1 MAEAPPPPR
10 PPRDGVGPPAEAAD
24 GDDPLVTDLR
34 AYLEQSLGGAYALER
49 ELGGG
54 GMSRVFVARDHSL
67 GRTVVVKV
75 LPPEL
80 AAAISVE
87 RFKREIMLS
96 AALQHPNIV
105 PVLSAGNTDR
115 LPYFVMPFVE
125 GESLRVRLGRG
136 PLSVREAVSVMKDV
150 ARALS
155 YAHGRGVIHRDIKP
169 DNIIIS
175 GATATVTDF
184 GVAKAVAASRAGP
197 ARAEAAPRTPGGST
211 ITHAGVSLGTP
222 MYMAPEQAAADPNTD
237 HRADI
242 YALGIVAYEMLVGAP
257 PFQGRS
263 PQALLAAQLTELPRP
278 ISQRRYGVPAALEQL
293 IMQCLEKNPADRPR
307 NAGDMVRALDD
318 PELLSGAP
326 AIAPQAAAVQRR
338 RSRGRWIAGA
348 AAVVALAAA
357 AAYAA
362 GAFDDAQP
370 ASADGGTVA
379 PASIAVLPIADASPS
394 NAGRELADALTE
406 TLTNALGRVP
416 GLRVASRTAAAGAQR
431 LPGGVQEIGRAL
443 SVGKLIEGTL
453 QRQGDGFRATIRLID
468 VRDGFTEW
476 SQTYDRPV
484 AAGFAAQDEIA
495 TEVAAAI
502 AWRMALPAPPPTPRQ
517 DSAPGP
523 APPAP

>member
-1 MAEAPPPPR
+1 MADDERHTGPSPP
-10 PPRDGVGPPAEAAD
+10 DDVGEPGPS
-24 GDDPLVTDLR
+24 GLDLR
-34 AYLEQSLGGAYALER
+34 ALLQESLGSAYALER

-54 GMSRVFVARDHSL
+54 GMSRVFVARDLTL
-67 GRTVVVKV
+67 GRKVVVKV

-80 AAAISVE
+80 AAALSVE
-87 RFKREIMLS
+87 RFKREIML
-96 AALQHPNIV
+96 AAAMQHPNIV
-105 PVLSAGNTDR
+105 PVLSTGNTER

-150 ARALS
+150 ARALTF
-155 YAHGRGVIHRDIKP
+155 AHGRGVIHRDIKP

-197 ARAEAAPRTPGGST
+197 TRGMIEARTPGGST

-237 HRADI
+237 HRADL

-257 PFQGRS
+257 PFHGRS

-293 IMQCLEKNPADRPR
+293 IMQCLEKNPSDRPR
-307 NAGDMVRALDD
+307 NAADMVRALDD

-326 AIAPQAAAVQRR
+326 AVAPQVAATQRR
-338 RSRGRWIAGA
+338 RSVGRWVSSSGA
-348 AAVVALAAA
+348 ALVLVLGT
-357 AAYAA
+357 AYAF
-362 GAFDDAQP
+362 GAFDGGRSPP
-370 ASADGGTVA
+370 ADVSAA
-379 PASIAVLPIADASPS
+379 PASIAVLPIVDASS
-394 NAGRELADALTE
+394 GNGGRELADGLTE
-406 TLTNALGRVP
+406 ALTNALGRVP

-431 LPGGVQEIGRAL
+431 QAGGPSDIGRAL
-443 SVGKLIEGTL
+443 GVGKLVEGTL
-453 QRQGDGFRATIRLID
+453 QRQGDAFRVTVRMLD

-476 SQTYDRPV
+476 SQTYDR
-484 AAGFAAQDEIA
+484 AAARGFAAQDEIA
-495 TEVAAAI
+495 NEVAAAI
-502 AWRMALPAPPPTPRQ
+502 AWRMALPAPPGVRR
-517 DSAPGP
+517 DSA
-523 APPAP
+523 APPATP

>member
-1 MAEAPPPPR
+1 MPEDGR
-10 PPRDGVGPPAEAAD
+10 P
-24 GDDPLVTDLR
+24 GDAGGALGGDSGESDPLAADLR
-34 AYLEQSLGGAYALER
+34 AYLQQSLGAGYTLER

-54 GMSRVFVARDHSL
+54 GMSRVFVAQDHAL
-67 GRTVVVKV
+67 GRNVVVKV

-80 AAAISVE
+80 AAALSAE

-105 PVLSAGNTDR
+105 PVLSTGTTER
-115 LPYFVMPFVE
+115 LPYFIMPFVE

-150 ARALS
+150 ARALA

-197 ARAEAAPRTPGGST
+197 VRGTSEVRTPGGST

-222 MYMAPEQAAADPNTD
+222 AYMAPEQAAADPNTD

-257 PFQGRS
+257 PFHGRS

-278 ISQRRYGVPAALEQL
+278 ISQRRYGVPAALERL

-307 NAGDMVRALDD
+307 QAGDMVRALDD

-326 AIAPQAAAVQRR
+326 AIAPQAAAMRRR
-338 RSRGRWIAGA
+338 RSVGRWISGGVAIVA
-348 AAVVALAAA
+348 VALA

-362 GAFDDAQP
+362 GAF
-370 ASADGGTVA
+370 GGGEPTETAVGA
-379 PASIAVLPIADASPS
+379 LSPASIAVLPIADASQD
-394 NAGRELADALTE
+394 NAGRELADGLTE
-406 TLTNALGRVP
+406 ALTNALGRVP
-416 GLRVASRTAAAGAQR
+416 GLRVASRTAAAGAQGQS
-431 LPGGVQEIGRAL
+431 GGVQEIGRAL
-443 SVGKLIEGTL
+443 GVGKLVEGTV
-453 QRQGDGFRATIRLID
+453 QRRGDTFRTTVRLLD

-476 SQTYDRPV
+476 SQTYDRPI
-484 AAGFAAQDEIA
+484 ARGFAAQDEIA

-502 AWRMALPAPPPTPRQ
+502 AWRLALPAPPGAAPR
-517 DSAPGP
+517 DSAGQAVPP
-523 APPAP
+523 RAP

>member
-1 MAEAPPPPR
+1 MADAERPGDGGAAPEHGGEP
-10 PPRDGVGPPAEAAD
+10 
-24 GDDPLVTDLR
+24 DPLAADLR
-34 AYLEQSLGGAYALER
+34 AYLQQSLGAAYSLER

-54 GMSRVFVARDHSL
+54 GMSRVFVAHDLAL
-67 GRTVVVKV
+67 GRRVVVKV
-75 LPPEL
+75 LPPDL
-80 AAAISVE
+80 AAALSVE
-87 RFKREIMLS
+87 RFKREIMLA

-105 PVLSAGNTDR
+105 PVLSTGNTDR

-197 ARAEAAPRTPGGST
+197 ARGAVEARTPDGST

-257 PFQGRS
+257 PFHGRS

-293 IMQCLEKNPADRPR
+293 IMQCLEKNPVDRPR

-326 AIAPQAAAVQRR
+326 AVAPQVAATQRR
-338 RSRGRWIAGA
+338 RSVGRW
-348 AAVVALAAA
+348 LSAAA
-357 AAYAA
+357 AAAIVMLGGAYAI
-362 GAFDDAQP
+362 GAFEDRP
-370 ASADGGTVA
+370 ASSSAAALA
-379 PASIAVLPIADASPS
+379 PASIAVLPITDASPGV
-394 NAGRELADALTE
+394 AGRELAEGLTE
-406 TLTNALGRVP
+406 SLTNALGRVP

-431 LPGGVQEIGRAL
+431 LPGGPQEIGRAL
-443 SVGKLIEGTL
+443 GVGKLVEGTL
-453 QRQGDGFRATIRLID
+453 QRQGDAFRATVRLLD

-476 SQTYDRPV
+476 SQTYDRRI
-484 AAGFAAQDEIA
+484 ASGFAAQDSIA
-495 TEVAAAI
+495 SEAAAAI
-502 AWRMALPAPPPTPRQ
+502 AWRMALPAPPGAPRADTAGAPAARTP
-517 DSAPGP
+517 
-523 APPAP
+523 

>member
-1 MAEAPPPPR
+1 MAEGEHPSDGAPAPG
-10 PPRDGVGPPAEAAD
+10 DGGQE
-24 GDDPLVTDLR
+24 DPLAADLR
-34 AYLEQSLGGAYALER
+34 AYLQQSLGAGYTLER

-54 GMSRVFVARDHSL
+54 GMSRVFVASDHAL
-67 GRTVVVKV
+67 GRKVVVKV

-80 AAAISVE
+80 AAALSVE
-87 RFKREIMLS
+87 RFRREIMLS

-105 PVLSAGNTDR
+105 PVLSTGTTER
-115 LPYFVMPFVE
+115 LPYFIMPFVE

-150 ARALS
+150 TRALA

-197 ARAEAAPRTPGGST
+197 ARGPAEVRTPGGST

-237 HRADI
+237 HRADV

-257 PFQGRS
+257 PFHGRS

-293 IMQCLEKNPADRPR
+293 IMQCLEKNPTDRPR

-326 AIAPQAAAVQRR
+326 AVAPQAAATQRR
-338 RSRGRWIAGA
+338 RNVGRWISAGA
-348 AAVVALAAA
+348 ALIVGIAAV
-357 AAYAA
+357 
-362 GAFDDAQP
+362 
-370 ASADGGTVA
+370 
-379 PASIAVLPIADASPS
+379 
-394 NAGRELADALTE
+394 
-406 TLTNALGRVP
+406 
-416 GLRVASRTAAAGAQR
+416 
-431 LPGGVQEIGRAL
+431 
-443 SVGKLIEGTL
+443 
-453 QRQGDGFRATIRLID
+453 
-468 VRDGFTEW
+468 
-476 SQTYDRPV
+476 
-484 AAGFAAQDEIA
+484 
-495 TEVAAAI
+495 
-502 AWRMALPAPPPTPRQ
+502 
-517 DSAPGP
+517 
-523 APPAP
+523 

>member
-1 MAEAPPPPR
+1 MAEDEAAR
-10 PPRDGVGPPAEAAD
+10 GKGAAGGGADPPAA
-24 GDDPLVTDLR
+24 DLR
-34 AYLEQSLGGAYALER
+34 AYLQASLGAGYTLER

-54 GMSRVFVARDHSL
+54 GMSRVFVARDHAL
-67 GRTVVVKV
+67 GRRVVVKV

-80 AAAISVE
+80 AAALSVE

-105 PVLSAGNTDR
+105 PVLSTGNADR
-115 LPYFVMPFVE
+115 APYFIMPFVE

-150 ARALS
+150 ARALT
-155 YAHGRGVIHRDIKP
+155 YAHSRGVIHRDIKP

-175 GATATVTDF
+175 GATATVSDF

-197 ARAEAAPRTPGGST
+197 SRGDPQVRTPGGST

-257 PFQGRS
+257 PFHGRS

-307 NAGDMVRALDD
+307 NASDMLRALDD

-326 AIAPQAAAVQRR
+326 AIAPQAAATRRR
-338 RSRGRWIAGA
+338 RSVGRWLSIAVVVLAVALAGAYAIGAFDTRTTSSA
-348 AAVVALAAA
+348 AAVL
-357 AAYAA
+357 
-362 GAFDDAQP
+362 
-370 ASADGGTVA
+370 A
-379 PASIAVLPIADASPS
+379 PASIAVLPIADATAAGS
-394 NAGRELADALTE
+394 GRELADGLTE
-406 TLTNALGRVP
+406 SLTNAMGRVP

-431 LPGGVQEIGRAL
+431 LAGGPADIGRAL
-443 SVGKLIEGTL
+443 GVAKLVEGTL
-453 QRQGDGFRATIRLID
+453 QRQGDAFRVTVRLLD
-468 VRDGFTEW
+468 ARDGFTEW

-484 AAGFAAQDEIA
+484 ARGFAAQDEIA
-495 TEVAAAI
+495 NDVAAAV
-502 AWRMALPAPPPTPRQ
+502 AWRMALPAPAGAPRL
-517 DSAPGP
+517 DSAGAT
-523 APPAP
+523 APRRQ

>member
-1 MAEAPPPPR
+1 
-10 PPRDGVGPPAEAAD
+10 
-24 GDDPLVTDLR
+24 
-34 AYLEQSLGGAYALER
+34 
-49 ELGGG
+49 
-54 GMSRVFVARDHSL
+54 MSRVFVARDHAL
-67 GRTVVVKV
+67 GRKVVVKV

-80 AAAISVE
+80 AAALSIE

-105 PVLSAGNTDR
+105 PVLSTGNTDR
-115 LPYFVMPFVE
+115 LPYFIMPFVE

-136 PLSVREAVSVMKDV
+136 PLSVREAVSVTKDV
-150 ARALS
+150 ARALA
-155 YAHGRGVIHRDIKP
+155 YAHGHGVIHRDIKP

-197 ARAEAAPRTPGGST
+197 MRGAPEVRTPGGHT

-257 PFQGRS
+257 PFHGRS

-278 ISQRRYGVPAALEQL
+278 ISQRRYGVPAGLEQL
-293 IMQCLEKNPADRPR
+293 IMQCLEKNPTDRPR

-326 AIAPQAAAVQRR
+326 ALAPQAAATQRR
-338 RSRGRWIAGA
+338 RSLGRRVSIGAG
-348 AAVVALAAA
+348 VLTLALMT
-357 AAYAA
+357 AYAA
-362 GAFDDAQP
+362 GAFGDRR
-370 ASADGGTVA
+370 ASASTDGSIA
-379 PASIAVLPIADASPS
+379 PASIAVLPIADASAAT
-394 NAGRELADALTE
+394 AGREHADGLTE
-406 TLTNALGRVP
+406 ALTNALGRVP
-416 GLRVASRTAAAGAQR
+416 GLRVASRTAAAGAQN
-431 LPGGVQEIGRAL
+431 LPGGVREIGRAL
-443 SVGKLIEGTL
+443 GVGKLIEGTL
-453 QRQGDGFRATIRLID
+453 QRQGTTFRVTVRLLD

-484 AAGFAAQDEIA
+484 VGGFSAQDEIA
-495 TEVAAAI
+495 NEVAAAI
-502 AWRMALPAPPPTPRQ
+502 AWRMALPAPPGAAPR
-517 DSAPGP
+517 DSAAAA
-523 APPAP
+523 APRSGS

>member
-1 MAEAPPPPR
+1 MPDEGHAHEDAAARAEG
-10 PPRDGVGPPAEAAD
+10 DGTDPAA
-24 GDDPLVTDLR
+24 TDVR
-34 AYLEQSLGGAYALER
+34 VYVQESLGPAYTLER

-54 GMSRVFVARDHSL
+54 GMSRVFVARDHAL
-67 GRTVVVKV
+67 GRKVVVKV

-80 AAAISVE
+80 AAALSIE

-105 PVLSAGNTDR
+105 PVLSTGNTDR
-115 LPYFVMPFVE
+115 LPYFIMPFVE

-136 PLSVREAVSVMKDV
+136 PLSVREAVSVMKEV
-150 ARALS
+150 ARALA

-197 ARAEAAPRTPGGST
+197 ARGAAEVRTPGGST

-257 PFQGRS
+257 PFHGRS

-293 IMQCLEKNPADRPR
+293 IMQCLEKNPTDRPR

-326 AIAPQAAAVQRR
+326 AVAPQAAATQRR
-338 RSRGRWIAGA
+338 RNVGRWLSTGA
-348 AAVVALAAA
+348 ALLVGTVAV
-357 AAYAA
+357 AYVA
-362 GAFDDAQP
+362 GAFDRSDAAP
-370 ASADGGTVA
+370 ASASLT
-379 PASIAVLPIADASPS
+379 PTSIAVLPIADASAG
-394 NAGRELADALTE
+394 NAGRELADGLTE
-406 TLTNALGRVP
+406 ALTNALGRVP

-431 LPGGVQEIGRAL
+431 TSAGVQDIGRAL
-443 SVGKLIEGTL
+443 GVGKLIEGTL
-453 QRQGDGFRATIRLID
+453 QRQGDTFRATVRLLD

-484 AAGFAAQDEIA
+484 ARGFVAQDEIA

-502 AWRMALPAPPPTPRQ
+502 AWRMALPAPPGAPRR
-517 DSAPGP
+517 DSVGATTAPR
-523 APPAP
+523 

>member
-1 MAEAPPPPR
+1 MADATPPGEAGTTP
-10 PPRDGVGPPAEAAD
+10 DGQPE
-24 GDDPLVTDLR
+24 PLASHVR
-34 AYLEQSLGGAYALER
+34 EYVQQSLGAAYTLER

-54 GMSRVFVARDHSL
+54 GMSRVFVARDHAL
-67 GRTVVVKV
+67 GRKVVVKV

-80 AAAISVE
+80 AAALSVE

-96 AALQHPNIV
+96 AALQHPHIV
-105 PVLSAGNTDR
+105 PVLSTGNTDR
-115 LPYFVMPFVE
+115 LPYFIMPFVE

-150 ARALS
+150 ARALA

-197 ARAEAAPRTPGGST
+197 ARGTVEARTPGGSA

-257 PFQGRS
+257 PFHGRS

-326 AIAPQAAAVQRR
+326 AVAPQVAATRRR
-338 RSRGRWIAGA
+338 RSVGRWVSAGA
-348 AAVVALAAA
+348 AVAILVLAG
-357 AAYAA
+357 AYAF
-362 GAFDDAQP
+362 GAFDR
-370 ASADGGTVA
+370 ASRSTTATALA
-379 PASIAVLPIADASPS
+379 PTSIAVLPIADASPGL
-394 NAGRELADALTE
+394 AGRELAEGLTE
-406 TLTNALGRVP
+406 SITNALGRVP
-416 GLRVASRTAAAGAQR
+416 GLRVASRTAAVGAQR
-431 LPGGVQEIGRAL
+431 VPGGPQEIGRAL
-443 SVGKLIEGTL
+443 GVGKLVEGTL
-453 QRQGDGFRATIRLID
+453 QRQGDAFRATVRMLD

-484 AAGFAAQDEIA
+484 ARGFAAQDEIA
-495 TEVAAAI
+495 NEVAAAI
-502 AWRMALPAPPPTPRQ
+502 AWRMALPAPPGTPRR
-517 DSAPGP
+517 DSTAATP
-523 APPAP
+523 AP

>member
-1 MAEAPPPPR
+1 MADRDRPSDGAPTPA
-10 PPRDGVGPPAEAAD
+10 DGELPHHPPADVRE
-24 GDDPLVTDLR
+24 
-34 AYLEQSLGGAYALER
+34 YLQQSLGANYTLER

-54 GMSRVFVARDHSL
+54 GMSRVFLARDHAL
-67 GRTVVVKV
+67 ARRVVVKV

-80 AAAISVE
+80 AAALSVE

-105 PVLSAGNTDR
+105 PVLTTGSTSR
-115 LPYFVMPFVE
+115 EQLPYFMMPFVE

-136 PLSVREAVSVMKDV
+136 PLSVREAVSVMREV
-150 ARALS
+150 ARALA

-184 GVAKAVAASRAGP
+184 GVAKAVAASRSGP
-197 ARAEAAPRTPGGST
+197 VRGTTDVRTPGGST

-257 PFQGRS
+257 PFHGRS

-278 ISQRRYGVPAALEQL
+278 ISQRRYGVPATLEQL

-307 NAGDMVRALDD
+307 SASDIGRALDD

-326 AIAPQAAAVQRR
+326 AVAPQVAASQRR
-338 RSRGRWIAGA
+338 RSVGRWISIGAGVGLL
-348 AAVVALAAA
+348 AAVS
-357 AAYAA
+357 AYAL
-362 GAFDDAQP
+362 GAFDRSAASSP
-370 ASADGGTVA
+370 AAALT
-379 PASIAVLPIADASPS
+379 PASIAVLPIADASVGS
-394 NAGRELADALTE
+394 TSRELADGLTE
-406 TLTNALGRVP
+406 SLTNAMGRVP

-431 LPGGVQEIGRAL
+431 LPGGPQEIGRAL
-443 SVGKLIEGTL
+443 GVAKLVEGTL
-453 QRQGDGFRATIRLID
+453 QRQGDTFRVTVRLLD
-468 VRDGFTEW
+468 ARDGFAEW

-484 AAGFAAQDEIA
+484 SGGFPAQDQIA
-495 TEVAAAI
+495 NDVAAAV
-502 AWRMALPAPPPTPRQ
+502 AWRMALPAPPAVRP
-517 DSAPGP
+517 DSAAAATQPRSP
-523 APPAP
+523 

>member
-1 MAEAPPPPR
+1 MADAER
-10 PPRDGVGPPAEAAD
+10 PAEGDTTPGDASERDPLAAD
-24 GDDPLVTDLR
+24 LR
-34 AYLEQSLGGAYALER
+34 TYVQESLGAAYTLER

-54 GMSRVFVARDHSL
+54 GMSRVFVARDHAL
-67 GRTVVVKV
+67 GRKVVVKV

-80 AAAISVE
+80 AAALSVE

-105 PVLSAGNTDR
+105 PVLSTGNTDR

-136 PLSVREAVSVMKDV
+136 PLSVREAVSVTKDV
-150 ARALS
+150 ARALT
-155 YAHGRGVIHRDIKP
+155 YAHGHGVIHRDIKP

-184 GVAKAVAASRAGP
+184 GVAKAVAASRAGL
-197 ARAEAAPRTPGGST
+197 ARGTVEARTPGGST

-257 PFQGRS
+257 PFHGRS

-293 IMQCLEKNPADRPR
+293 IMQCLEKNPGDRPR

-326 AIAPQAAAVQRR
+326 AIAPQAAATRRR
-338 RSRGRWIAGA
+338 RSIGRWISTTTAT
-348 AAVVALAAA
+348 AVVVLGT
-357 AAYAA
+357 AYAL
-362 GAFDDAQP
+362 GAFDDRTPSSSNA
-370 ASADGGTVA
+370 ALA
-379 PASIAVLPIADASPS
+379 PASIAVLPIADVSPGI
-394 NAGRELADALTE
+394 AGRELAEGLTE
-406 TLTNALGRVP
+406 ALTNALARVP

-431 LPGGVQEIGRAL
+431 LAGSPQEIGRAL
-443 SVGKLIEGTL
+443 GVGKLVEGTL
-453 QRQGDGFRATIRLID
+453 QRQGDAFRATVRMLD

-484 AAGFAAQDEIA
+484 GRGFAAQDEIA
-495 TEVAAAI
+495 NEVAAAI
-502 AWRMALPAPPPTPRQ
+502 AWRMALPAPVGVPRRDSAGGSPTP
-517 DSAPGP
+517 
-523 APPAP
+523 

>member
-1 MAEAPPPPR
+1 M
-10 PPRDGVGPPAEAAD
+10 AD
-24 GDDPLVTDLR
+24 GEHPGDRAATPGEGTPDPLAADLR
-34 AYLEQSLGGAYALER
+34 AYLQQSLGAGYTLER

-54 GMSRVFVARDHSL
+54 GMSRVFVVSDHAL
-67 GRTVVVKV
+67 GRKVVVKV

-80 AAAISVE
+80 AAALSVE
-87 RFKREIMLS
+87 RFKREVMLA

-105 PVLSAGNTDR
+105 PVLSTGNTDQ

-184 GVAKAVAASRAGP
+184 GVAKAVAASRAGS
-197 ARAEAAPRTPGGST
+197 ARGTTEVRTPGGST

-222 MYMAPEQAAADPNTD
+222 AYMAPEQAAADPNTD

-257 PFQGRS
+257 PFHGRS

-326 AIAPQAAAVQRR
+326 AVAPQVAATKRR
-338 RSRGRWIAGA
+338 RSVGRWISIGAGVLIV
-348 AAVVALAAA
+348 AVGT
-357 AAYAA
+357 AYAL
-362 GAFDDAQP
+362 GAFDRGATSS
-370 ASADGGTVA
+370 SAAALA
-379 PASIAVLPIADASPS
+379 PASIAVLPIADASAGS
-394 NAGRELADALTE
+394 AGRELADGLTE
-406 TLTNALGRVP
+406 SLTNAMGRVP

-431 LPGGVQEIGRAL
+431 LPGGPEEIGRAL
-443 SVGKLIEGTL
+443 GVSKLLEGTL
-453 QRQGDGFRATIRLID
+453 QQQGAAFRVTVRLLD
-468 VRDGFTEW
+468 ARDGFTEW

-484 AAGFAAQDEIA
+484 AGGFAAQDEIA
-495 TEVAAAI
+495 NEVAAAV
-502 AWRMALPAPPPTPRQ
+502 AWRMALPAPPGAPRRDSAAASAAPTP
-517 DSAPGP
+517 
-523 APPAP
+523 

>member
-1 MAEAPPPPR
+1 M
-10 PPRDGVGPPAEAAD
+10 AD
-24 GDDPLVTDLR
+24 GERPQDGTAPEGGDEHAPIDIR
-34 AYLEQSLGGAYALER
+34 ALLQESLGSAYSLER

-54 GMSRVFVARDHSL
+54 GMSRVFVARDHAL
-67 GRTVVVKV
+67 GRRVVVKV

-80 AAAISVE
+80 AAALSVE
-87 RFKREIMLS
+87 RFKREIML
-96 AALQHPNIV
+96 AAAMQHPNIV
-105 PVLSAGNTDR
+105 PVLSTGNTDR

-150 ARALS
+150 ARALTF
-155 YAHGRGVIHRDIKP
+155 AHGRGVIHRDIKP

-197 ARAEAAPRTPGGST
+197 VRGMIEARTPGGST

-237 HRADI
+237 YRADL

-307 NAGDMVRALDD
+307 NAADMVRALDD

-326 AIAPQAAAVQRR
+326 AVAPQAAATQRR
-338 RSRGRWIAGA
+338 RMRGRWLAGAVAALVIAAGA
-348 AAVVALAAA
+348 A
-357 AAYAA
+357 YAF
-362 GAFDDAQP
+362 GAFDDSTGT
-370 ASADGGTVA
+370 SADVALA
-379 PASIAVLPIADASPS
+379 PASIAVLPMVDASAG
-394 NAGRELADALTE
+394 NAGRDLADGLTE
-406 TLTNALGRVP
+406 ALTNALGRVP

-431 LPGGVQEIGRAL
+431 QPGGPLEIGRSL
-443 SVGKLIEGTL
+443 GVGKLVEGTL
-453 QRQGDGFRATIRLID
+453 QRQAEQFRVTVRMLD

-484 AAGFAAQDEIA
+484 AGGFAAQDEIA
-495 TEVAAAI
+495 NEVAAAI
-502 AWRMALPAPPPTPRQ
+502 AWRMALPAPPGAPRR
-517 DSAPGP
+517 DSAG
-523 APPAP
+523 APSPP

>member
-1 MAEAPPPPR
+1 MADAER
-10 PPRDGVGPPAEAAD
+10 PVEGGDTAGDGGEP
-24 GDDPLVTDLR
+24 DPLAADLR
-34 AYLEQSLGGAYALER
+34 AYLQQSMGAAYTLER

-54 GMSRVFVARDHSL
+54 GMSRVFVARDHAL
-67 GRTVVVKV
+67 GRRVVVKV

-80 AAAISVE
+80 AAALSVE

-105 PVLSAGNTDR
+105 PVLSTGNTER

-150 ARALS
+150 ARALT

-197 ARAEAAPRTPGGST
+197 ARGPAEARTPGGSA

-257 PFQGRS
+257 PFHGRS

-293 IMQCLEKNPADRPR
+293 IMQCLEKNPTDRPR

-326 AIAPQAAAVQRR
+326 AVAPQVAATLRR
-338 RSRGRWIAGA
+338 RSVGRWIAAGA
-348 AAVVALAAA
+348 AGTVVVLGT
-357 AAYAA
+357 AYGL
-362 GAFDDAQP
+362 GAFDDRG
-370 ASADGGTVA
+370 ASPGSAALA
-379 PASIAVLPIADASPS
+379 PASIAVLPIADASPGV
-394 NAGRELADALTE
+394 AGRELAEGLTE
-406 TLTNALGRVP
+406 ALTNALGRVP

-431 LPGGVQEIGRAL
+431 LPGGAQDIGRAL
-443 SVGKLIEGTL
+443 GVAKLVEGTV
-453 QRQGDGFRATIRLID
+453 QRQGGAFRATVRLLD
-468 VRDGFTEW
+468 ARDGFTEW
-476 SQTYDRPV
+476 SQTYDRPL
-484 AAGFAAQDEIA
+484 AGGFAAQDSIA
-495 TEVAAAI
+495 IEVAAAV
-502 AWRMALPAPPPTPRQ
+502 AWRMALPAPPGAVRR
-517 DSAPGP
+517 DSAGTPVP
-523 APPAP
+523 RTP

>member
-1 MAEAPPPPR
+1 MADVER
-10 PPRDGVGPPAEAAD
+10 PAD
-24 GDDPLVTDLR
+24 GGATPGDGGEPDPLAADLR
-34 AYLEQSLGGAYALER
+34 AYLQQSMGAAYALER

-54 GMSRVFVARDHSL
+54 GMSRVFVARDHAL
-67 GRTVVVKV
+67 GRRVVVKV

-80 AAAISVE
+80 AAALSVE
-87 RFKREIMLS
+87 RFKRAIMLS

-105 PVLSAGNTDR
+105 PVLSTGNTDR

-136 PLSVREAVSVMKDV
+136 PLSVREAVSVTKDV
-150 ARALS
+150 ARALT
-155 YAHGRGVIHRDIKP
+155 YAHGHGVIHRDIKP

-197 ARAEAAPRTPGGST
+197 ARGPLEARTPGGST

-257 PFQGRS
+257 PFHGRS

-326 AIAPQAAAVQRR
+326 AVAPQVAATQRR
-338 RSRGRWIAGA
+338 RSVGRWISIVAG
-348 AAVVALAAA
+348 VVIVALVS
-357 AAYAA
+357 AYAL
-362 GAFDDAQP
+362 GAFDDRT
-370 ASADGGTVA
+370 ASSSAAALA
-379 PASIAVLPIADASPS
+379 PASIAVLPLADVSVGS
-394 NAGRELADALTE
+394 AGRELADGLTE
-406 TLTNALGRVP
+406 SLTNAMGRVP

-431 LPGGVQEIGRAL
+431 LPGGPQEIGRVL
-443 SVGKLIEGTL
+443 GVGKLVEGTL
-453 QRQGDGFRATIRLID
+453 QRQGNAFRVTVRLLD
-468 VRDGFTEW
+468 ARDGFTEW
-476 SQTYDRPV
+476 SQTYDRQV
-484 AAGFAAQDEIA
+484 AGGFAAQDSIA
-495 TEVAAAI
+495 SEVAAAI
-502 AWRMALPAPPPTPRQ
+502 AWRMALPAPPGAPSRRDSGRAAPTP
-517 DSAPGP
+517 
-523 APPAP
+523 

>member
-1 MAEAPPPPR
+1 MAESER
-10 PPRDGVGPPAEAAD
+10 PAEGHATPGD
-24 GDDPLVTDLR
+24 GGERDPLATDLR
-34 AYLEQSLGGAYALER
+34 AYVQESLGAAYTLER

-54 GMSRVFVARDHSL
+54 GMSRVFVARDHAL
-67 GRTVVVKV
+67 GRKVVVKV

-80 AAAISVE
+80 AAALSIE

-105 PVLSAGNTDR
+105 PVLSTGNTDQ
-115 LPYFVMPFVE
+115 LPYFIMPFVE

-150 ARALS
+150 ARALAF
-155 YAHGRGVIHRDIKP
+155 AHGRGVIHRDIKP

-197 ARAEAAPRTPGGST
+197 ARGMIEARTPGGST

-237 HRADI
+237 YRADL

-278 ISQRRYGVPAALEQL
+278 ISQRRYGVPAALERL
-293 IMQCLEKNPADRPR
+293 IMQCLEKNPTDRPR

-326 AIAPQAAAVQRR
+326 AVAPQAAATQRR
-338 RSRGRWIAGA
+338 RSLGRWLATAGAVALLALATAYIAGA
-348 AAVVALAAA
+348 FGDGEPSASDPAAL
-357 AAYAA
+357 
-362 GAFDDAQP
+362 
-370 ASADGGTVA
+370 T
-379 PASIAVLPIADASPS
+379 PASIAVLPRADESP
-394 NAGRELADALTE
+394 GF
-406 TLTNALGRVP
+406 
-416 GLRVASRTAAAGAQR
+416 ASRHAR
-431 LPGGVQEIGRAL
+431 R
-443 SVGKLIEGTL
+443 
-453 QRQGDGFRATIRLID
+453 
-468 VRDGFTEW
+468 
-476 SQTYDRPV
+476 
-484 AAGFAAQDEIA
+484 
-495 TEVAAAI
+495 
-502 AWRMALPAPPPTPRQ
+502 
-517 DSAPGP
+517 
-523 APPAP
+523 PPARSSSPAACRRSAARSASGSSSKGPCSDRARR

>member
-1 MAEAPPPPR
+1 MADPLAPPGTGAAPD
-10 PPRDGVGPPAEAAD
+10 DGAD
-24 GDDPLVTDLR
+24 GDPAATDVR
-34 AYLEQSLGGAYALER
+34 AYVQQSLGAAYTLER

-54 GMSRVFVARDHSL
+54 GMSRVFVARDQAL
-67 GRTVVVKV
+67 GRRVVVKV

-80 AAAISVE
+80 AAALSIE

-105 PVLSAGNTDR
+105 PVLSTGNTDR

-136 PLSVREAVSVMKDV
+136 PLSVRETVSVMKDV
-150 ARALS
+150 ARALA

-197 ARAEAAPRTPGGST
+197 VGGTIESRTPGGST

-237 HRADI
+237 YRADL

-257 PFQGRS
+257 PFHGRS

-293 IMQCLEKNPADRPR
+293 IMQCLEKNPADRP
-307 NAGDMVRALDD
+307 G
-318 PELLSGAP
+318 
-326 AIAPQAAAVQRR
+326 
-338 RSRGRWIAGA
+338 
-348 AAVVALAAA
+348 
-357 AAYAA
+357 
-362 GAFDDAQP
+362 
-370 ASADGGTVA
+370 
-379 PASIAVLPIADASPS
+379 
-394 NAGRELADALTE
+394 NAGRELADGLTE

-416 GLRVASRTAAAGAQR
+416 GLRVASRTAAAGAQQE
-431 LPGGVQEIGRAL
+431 PGGVQAIGRAL
-443 SVGKLIEGTL
+443 GVGKLVEGTV
-453 QRQGDGFRATIRLID
+453 QRQG
-468 VRDGFTEW
+468 
-476 SQTYDRPV
+476 
-484 AAGFAAQDEIA
+484 
-495 TEVAAAI
+495 
-502 AWRMALPAPPPTPRQ
+502 
-517 DSAPGP
+517 
-523 APPAP
+523 